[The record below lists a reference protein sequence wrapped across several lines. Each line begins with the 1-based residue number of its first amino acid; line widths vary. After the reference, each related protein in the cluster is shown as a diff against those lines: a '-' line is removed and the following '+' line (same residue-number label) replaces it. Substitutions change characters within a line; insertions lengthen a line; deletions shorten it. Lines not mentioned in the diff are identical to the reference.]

1 MQDSNPWPLHGN
13 QGLAPLSQQALK
25 LYAFHTGILFS
36 FSTWLW
42 GTVEEEIPSSSTA
55 SRFMEQYENICPVF
69 ETAEEGK
76 RNVVFYGFMKT
87 ETLICFAWG
96 LSLF

>member
-1 MQDSNPWPLHGN
+1 
-13 QGLAPLSQQALK
+13 
-25 LYAFHTGILFS
+25 
-36 FSTWLW
+36 
-42 GTVEEEIPSSSTA
+42 
-55 SRFMEQYENICPVF
+55 MEQYENICPVF